1 MTGAEIGVAGIVL
14 LLVLLF
20 LRIPI
25 GIAMVSVGLGGYA
38 LLNGVDATLNYLKT
52 ATYWRFSTYDL
63 SVVPMFLLMGELAA
77 GAGLSSSLFRAA
89 ATVMGRFRG
98 GMAMSVI
105 GACAAFGAICGSSLA
120 TAATMTRV
128 ALPELERYRYG
139 APLTVGSLAAGG
151 TLGILIPPSIALVIY
166 AIVVEGNIVSMFAAA
181 MVPGILAAI
190 GYIIA
195 IRIYVWFKPEA
206 GPAGPRASVREI
218 ARAFADTWPILLIFL
233 LVIGGIYIGWFTPT
247 EAAAIGAFGTGIAA
261 FWLGGM
267 RWQGLIEA
275 LLRTASATAMIF
287 LIVLGA
293 EFLNSFFAL
302 TRIAMVA
309 ADMISQSGLQ
319 PLLVVAVILLIY
331 LILGCVMDSLSMI
344 LLTLPI
350 FWPILTSLD
359 FGMDPEHFK
368 MWFGVLVLVVVEFGL
383 ITPPVGLNLMIISS
397 MAPHV
402 PTAQL
407 YRGVVPFIISDLV
420 RITLLFVFPILSLA
434 LPIFLA
440 VR

>member
-1 MTGAEIGVAGIVL
+1 M
-14 LLVLLF
+14 
-20 LRIPI
+20 
-25 GIAMVSVGLGGYA
+25 
-38 LLNGVDATLNYLKT
+38 
-52 ATYWRFSTYDL
+52 
-63 SVVPMFLLMGELAA
+63 
-77 GAGLSSSLFRAA
+77 
-89 ATVMGRFRG
+89 
-98 GMAMSVI
+98 
-105 GACAAFGAICGSSLA
+105 
-120 TAATMTRV
+120 
-128 ALPELERYRYG
+128 
-139 APLTVGSLAAGG
+139 
-151 TLGILIPPSIALVIY
+151 
-166 AIVVEGNIVSMFAAA
+166 
-181 MVPGILAAI
+181 
-190 GYIIA
+190 
-195 IRIYVWFKPEA
+195 
-206 GPAGPRASVREI
+206 

-247 EAAAIGAFGTGIAA
+247 EAAAIGAFGTGAAA

-267 RWQGLIEA
+267 RWRGLVEA

-309 ADMISQSGLQ
+309 ADMIAQSGLQ
-319 PLLVVAVILLIY
+319 PLLVVAVILIIY

-407 YRGVVPFIISDLV
+407 YRGVVPFILSDLV
-420 RITLLFVFPILSLA
+420 RIAVLFAFPILSLA